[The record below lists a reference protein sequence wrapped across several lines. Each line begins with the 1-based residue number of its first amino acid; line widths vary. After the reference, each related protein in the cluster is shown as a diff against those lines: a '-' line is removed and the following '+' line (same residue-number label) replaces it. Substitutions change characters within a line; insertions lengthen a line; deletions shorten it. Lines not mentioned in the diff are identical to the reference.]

1 MARRQESEHGRRGG
15 GSAFDGRRRPPALLA
30 AHGDAAQIDHRVFD
44 DASAHPAGR
53 APRPL
58 PRPLLHPSRH
68 AEQVDGALR
77 RLRQFPV
84 PVQARDV
91 LDGGAAIL
99 HLRHHRRHLQSA
111 HRLHRRALRAQRP
124 EPRPAQ
130 VARHAVGALGDPA
143 GDELSRLAMAVRSF
157 LQRVQLALA
166 PGQHRSRCLD
176 RRRQLGALLRHS
188 GQCLDRRAVLHD
200 HVSGGAEIG
209 SRAALRGGGDRRRQL
224 VAAHVV
230 RDAAHDA
237 QHHGH
242 HRAVFP
248 DRDLRQFRHRAHPDR
263 GRADRSHA
271 RVRHLG
277 VLDRH
282 SGQRH
287 SARRQRLAVH
297 GARHPSPRERN
308 VMTAAAIT
316 TANAP
321 ARKRRYGSMS
331 RDRRWAL
338 RWSYFFLTV
347 FAIFFLMPPVYML
360 ITSLK
365 TSAEISAATNPWW
378 VYHPTLGNYVE
389 LLTSSQ
395 YLTFFRNSALVSVIV
410 VAITMLISVPA
421 AFALSRMRFWG
432 SAALATGIFLTYLI
446 PETLL
451 FIPLFKM
458 FALVNEYTGIQLI
471 NRWWVLLLLYPTL
484 TVPFCTWI
492 MIGYFASIPKELDE
506 AALMDGAN
514 YRQILT
520 RVFIPVAL
528 PGLIAATI
536 FAFTVSW
543 AQFLYPLAFTTSAD
557 QLVLPVGIV
566 TSLIKGDVFNWGQIM
581 TGALLGAAPPLII
594 YAFLM
599 DYYIAGLTAGATKG

>member
-1 MARRQESEHGRRGG
+1 
-15 GSAFDGRRRPPALLA
+15 
-30 AHGDAAQIDHRVFD
+30 
-44 DASAHPAGR
+44 
-53 APRPL
+53 
-58 PRPLLHPSRH
+58 
-68 AEQVDGALR
+68 
-77 RLRQFPV
+77 
-84 PVQARDV
+84 
-91 LDGGAAIL
+91 
-99 HLRHHRRHLQSA
+99 
-111 HRLHRRALRAQRP
+111 
-124 EPRPAQ
+124 
-130 VARHAVGALGDPA
+130 
-143 GDELSRLAMAVRSF
+143 
-157 LQRVQLALA
+157 
-166 PGQHRSRCLD
+166 
-176 RRRQLGALLRHS
+176 
-188 GQCLDRRAVLHD
+188 
-200 HVSGGAEIG
+200 
-209 SRAALRGGGDRRRQL
+209 
-224 VAAHVV
+224 
-230 RDAAHDA
+230 
-237 QHHGH
+237 
-242 HRAVFP
+242 
-248 DRDLRQFRHRAHPDR
+248 
-263 GRADRSHA
+263 
-271 RVRHLG
+271 
-277 VLDRH
+277 
-282 SGQRH
+282 
-287 SARRQRLAVH
+287 
-297 GARHPSPRERN
+297 
-308 VMTAAAIT
+308 MTAAAVST
-316 TANAP
+316 ESAHVRG
-321 ARKRRYGSMS
+321 RKYRSMS

-338 RWSYFFLTV
+338 RWSYLCLSM
-347 FAIFFLMPPVYML
+347 FAIFFLMPPLYML

-378 VYHPTLGNYVE
+378 VQHPTIGNYLE
-389 LLTSSQ
+389 LLGSWQ
-395 YLTFFRNSALVSVIV
+395 YLTYFRNSTLVSLIV

-432 SAALATGIFLTYLI
+432 SVALATGVFLTYLI

-458 FALVNEYTGIQLI
+458 FAVINEYTGIQLI

-492 MIGYFASIPKELDE
+492 MIGYFASIPKESDE

-557 QLVLPVGIV
+557 QLVLPVGII

>member
-1 MARRQESEHGRRGG
+1 M
-15 GSAFDGRRRPPALLA
+15 
-30 AHGDAAQIDHRVFD
+30 
-44 DASAHPAGR
+44 
-53 APRPL
+53 
-58 PRPLLHPSRH
+58 
-68 AEQVDGALR
+68 
-77 RLRQFPV
+77 
-84 PVQARDV
+84 
-91 LDGGAAIL
+91 
-99 HLRHHRRHLQSA
+99 
-111 HRLHRRALRAQRP
+111 
-124 EPRPAQ
+124 
-130 VARHAVGALGDPA
+130 
-143 GDELSRLAMAVRSF
+143 
-157 LQRVQLALA
+157 
-166 PGQHRSRCLD
+166 
-176 RRRQLGALLRHS
+176 
-188 GQCLDRRAVLHD
+188 
-200 HVSGGAEIG
+200 
-209 SRAALRGGGDRRRQL
+209 
-224 VAAHVV
+224 
-230 RDAAHDA
+230 
-237 QHHGH
+237 
-242 HRAVFP
+242 
-248 DRDLRQFRHRAHPDR
+248 
-263 GRADRSHA
+263 
-271 RVRHLG
+271 
-277 VLDRH
+277 
-282 SGQRH
+282 
-287 SARRQRLAVH
+287 
-297 GARHPSPRERN
+297 
-308 VMTAAAIT
+308 MTAASLAQA
-316 TANAP
+316 TA
-321 ARKRRYGSMS
+321 ARQRGYGSIE

-338 RWSYFFLTV
+338 RWSYFFLAL
-347 FAIFFLMPPVYML
+347 FAVFFLMPPIYML

-378 VYHPTLGNYVE
+378 VYHPTLGNYIE
-389 LLTSSQ
+389 LLSSRQ
-395 YLTFFRNSALVSVIV
+395 YLTFFRNSALVSIIV
-410 VAITMLISVPA
+410 VAVTMLISVPA
-421 AFALSRMRFWG
+421 AYALSRMRFWG

-458 FALVNEYTGIQLI
+458 FTVINEYTDIQLI
-471 NRWWVLLLLYPTL
+471 NRWWVLLLVYPTL